1 MSQRLRFGI
10 FLAPFHKPGI
20 NPTLALQ
27 SDLELIQWLDRCGYD
42 EAWLGEHHSA
52 GTEISA
58 SPEIMIATA
67 AERTRHIKL
76 GTGVVSVSYH
86 NPLWVA
92 ERIVL
97 LDHLTRGRAML
108 GLGPG
113 SLPTDGV
120 MIGLQ
125 QSQTRGLL
133 EDGLGIITKLL
144 AGDEPV
150 TFKNDRWDLR
160 EARLH
165 LRPFS
170 NPVFDIAVAA
180 VASPTGA
187 KLAGR
192 HGIGMLSVGAT
203 TAAGFDALAL
213 HWDVLTAEAKAHG
226 KTADR
231 SKWRLV
237 GLCHV
242 AETKE
247 QAYRDVEYGIEH
259 WFRYFQQVAAFPQMA
274 VAGNSVGEMIEFI
287 NGSGL
292 GAIGTPQACAAQ
304 IERLWQQSNGGFG
317 AFLMLAHNW
326 ANPLATLHSYELIA
340 RQVMPQFQGQAQAR
354 STRRAAPK
362 SPRSLAAAHSQAVD
376 ERAHAMSRSWPRATE
391 WRDGLRSLFRSNRI
405 VFGNAA
411 TDSGE

>member
-1 MSQRLRFGI
+1 MNQRLRFGI

-52 GTEISA
+52 GSELSA
-58 SPEIMIATA
+58 SPEIMIAVA

-92 ERIVL
+92 ERIVQ
-97 LDHLTRGRAML
+97 LDHLTRGRVML

-113 SLPTDGV
+113 SLPTDGI

-133 EDGLGIITKLL
+133 EDGVGIITKLL
-144 AGDEPV
+144 NSDEPV
-150 TFKNDRWDLR
+150 TFKNERWDLR

-165 LRPFS
+165 LRPYS
-170 NPVFDIAVAA
+170 NPLFDVAVAA

-192 HGIGMLSVGAT
+192 HGVGLLSLGAT

-213 HWDVLTAEAKAHG
+213 HWDVLTAEAKAFG
-226 KTADR
+226 KTVDR
-231 SKWRLV
+231 SKWRLLGV
-237 GLCHV
+237 CHV

-247 QAYRDVEYGIEH
+247 QAYRDMEYGIEH
-259 WFRYFQQVAAFPQMA
+259 WFHYQKDVAAFPQMK
-274 VAGNSVGEMIEFI
+274 VGGNNVGEMIEFV
-287 NGSGL
+287 NGTGI
-292 GAIGTPQACAAQ
+292 GAIGTPDACAAQ

-317 AFLMLAHNW
+317 CFLMLAHNW
-326 ANPLATLHSYELIA
+326 ANPTATLRSYELIA
-340 RQVMPQFQGQAQAR
+340 REVMPQFQGHAKA
-354 STRRAAPK
+354 TLDAERRALEV
-362 SPRSLAAAHSQAVD
+362 RTSLAAAQAQAV
-376 ERAHAMSRSWPRATE
+376 EEARARYQAEVAGRK
-391 WRDGLRSLFRSNRI
+391 
-405 VFGNAA
+405 
-411 TDSGE
+411 

>member
-1 MSQRLRFGI
+1 MTLGPHRLRFGT

-42 EAWLGEHHSA
+42 EAWFGEHHSA

-97 LDHLTRGRAML
+97 LDHLTRGRVML

-120 MIGLQ
+120 MIGIQ

-133 EDGLGIITKLL
+133 EDGLAAVMKLL
-144 AGDEPV
+144 GGDEPV
-150 TFKNDRWDLR
+150 TMKNERWDLR

-165 LRPFS
+165 LRPYS
-170 NPVFDIAVAA
+170 NPVFDVAVAA

-192 HGIGMLSVGAT
+192 HGVGMLSVGAT
-203 TAAGFDALAL
+203 TAAGFDALAM
-213 HWDVLTAEAKAHG
+213 HWDVLTSEAKAHG
-226 KTADR
+226 KAVDR

-242 AETKE
+242 AESKE

-274 VAGNSVGEMIEFI
+274 VAGNSVGEMIEFV
-287 NGSGL
+287 NASGL
-292 GAIGTPQACAAQ
+292 GAIGTPEACASQ

-317 AFLMLAHNW
+317 AYLMLAHNW
-326 ANPLATLHSYELIA
+326 ANPQATARSYELIA
-340 RQVMPQFQGQAQAR
+340 REVMPQFQGHARPTLDAAQRAR
-354 STRRAAPK
+354 EVREK
-362 SPRSLAAAHSQAVD
+362 LAAAQTQAVED
-376 ERAHAMSRSWPRATE
+376 ARNRYQQEVAT
-391 WRDGLRSLFRSNRI
+391 RR
-405 VFGNAA
+405 
-411 TDSGE
+411 